1 MSNNQNPL
9 QGYFRSPKLYTKVP
23 SQGLFYNDDDVI
35 DMPENGELAI
45 FPMTAKDEMIMKNPD
60 ALLNG
65 ESVATVI
72 QSCVPAV
79 KKPRSLI
86 SNDVDALLIAIQGAT
101 YGDEVNI
108 SGTCPECGEP
118 IESVASIE
126 MALDTMSIVEE
137 SYVHKTADGLE
148 LEIRPFTYESSVKAG
163 IANFQTSR
171 SLQSIQEID
180 DEIEQL
186 RQFNTNFMQV
196 AALNFDLIVDSVAS
210 VRGKDAEGEDF
221 LVTDRKNIREFLENS
236 ESSIGKAVEA
246 KIADVNKVGVNKE
259 VQLECEKCEVQFT
272 KEIGFDPV
280 NFFTAS

>member
-9 QGYFRSPKLYTKVP
+9 QGYFRSPKLYTKIP
-23 SQGLFYNDDDVI
+23 SQGLFYIDDDVV

-65 ESVATVI
+65 ESVAQVI
-72 QSCVPAV
+72 KSCVPAV
-79 KKPRSLI
+79 NKARSLI

-108 SGTCPECGEP
+108 SGTCPECDEP

-137 SYVHKTADGLE
+137 SYIHKTAEGLE

-171 SLQSIQEID
+171 SLQSIQEIE
-180 DEIEQL
+180 DEVEQL

-196 AALNFDLIVDSVAS
+196 AALNFELIVDSVAS
-210 VRGKDAEGEDF
+210 VRGKDAEGEEF
-221 LVTDRKNIREFLENS
+221 LVTDRNNIREFLENS

>member
-9 QGYFRSPKLYTKVP
+9 QGYFRSPKLYTKIP
-23 SQGLFYNDDDVI
+23 SQGLFYIDDDVV

-65 ESVATVI
+65 ESVAQVI

-79 KKPRSLI
+79 NKPRSLI

-108 SGTCPECGEP
+108 SGTCPECEEP

-137 SYVHKTADGLE
+137 SYIHKTAEGLE

-171 SLQSIQEID
+171 SLQSIQEIE
-180 DEIEQL
+180 DEVEQL

-196 AALNFDLIVDSVAS
+196 AALNFELIVDSVAS
-210 VRGKDAEGEDF
+210 VRGKDAEGEEF
-221 LVTDRKNIREFLENS
+221 LVTDRNNIREFLENS

>member
-1 MSNNQNPL
+1 MSKNQNPL

-108 SGTCPECGEP
+108 SGTCPECEEP

-180 DEIEQL
+180 DEVEQL

-210 VRGKDAEGEDF
+210 VRGKDAEGEEF

-236 ESSIGKAVEA
+236 ESSVGKAVEA

>member
-65 ESVATVI
+65 ESVAQVI

-79 KKPRSLI
+79 EKPRSLI

-108 SGTCPECGEP
+108 SGTCPECEEP

-137 SYVHKTADGLE
+137 SYVHKTKDGLE

-180 DEIEQL
+180 DEVEQL

-196 AALNFDLIVDSVAS
+196 AALNFELIVDSVAS
-210 VRGKDAEGEDF
+210 VRGKDAEGEEF
-221 LVTDRKNIREFLENS
+221 LVTDRNNIREFLENS

>member
-108 SGTCPECGEP
+108 SGTCPECEEP

-180 DEIEQL
+180 DEVEQL

-196 AALNFDLIVDSVAS
+196 AALNFELIVDSVAS
-210 VRGKDAEGEDF
+210 VRGKDAEGEEF

-236 ESSIGKAVEA
+236 ESSVGKAVEA
-246 KIADVNKVGVNKE
+246 KIEDVNKVGVNKE

>member
-108 SGTCPECGEP
+108 SGTCPECEEP

-236 ESSIGKAVEA
+236 ESSVGKAVEA

>member
-108 SGTCPECGEP
+108 SGTCPECEEP

-180 DEIEQL
+180 DEVEQL

-196 AALNFDLIVDSVAS
+196 AALNFELIVDSVAS
-210 VRGKDAEGEDF
+210 VRGKDAEGEEF
-221 LVTDRKNIREFLENS
+221 LVTDRNNIREFLENS
-236 ESSIGKAVEA
+236 ESSVGKAVEA